1 MHYRPATV
9 YLPYLPFFSLL
20 TREVKRFLAVT
31 IQSVITPVITASLY
45 LFVFGVSLGERISV
59 MEGFTYIQ
67 FVVPGLVLMGGIN
80 NSFANSSSSL
90 FMYRYLGH
98 IADLLCAPISP
109 PGFVLAFVIASVL
122 RGLLVG
128 TVVLCV
134 SLLFTP
140 MPFDSPFIAL
150 ALLALSCT
158 IFSQFGLIAAIL
170 SNTFDSLSMYT
181 NFLILPL
188 IYMGGMF
195 YPIAMLPEFWRNVSL
210 FNPIYYLM
218 DGFRHAILG
227 VGEMSLW
234 INLSVASAL
243 AILTCIIASWM
254 VWTGYRIRN

>member
-1 MHYRPATV
+1 MHYQPETIFH
-9 YLPYLPFFSLL
+9 PYLPFFSLL
-20 TREVKRFLAVT
+20 TREVKRFLSVT
-31 IQSVITPVITASLY
+31 VQSVITPVVTASLY
-45 LFVFGVSLGERISV
+45 LFVFGVSLGEKISV
-59 MEGFTYIQ
+59 MEGFTFIQ
-67 FVVPGLVLMGGIN
+67 FVVPGLVLMAGIN

-90 FMYRYLGH
+90 FMCRYLGH
-98 IADLLCAPISP
+98 IVDLLCAPISP
-109 PGFVLAFVIASVL
+109 LGFVLAFVIAAVL

-134 SLLFTP
+134 SLLFTSV
-140 MPFDSPFIAL
+140 PFDNPWAAVGLF
-150 ALLALSCT
+150 ALSCT
-158 IFSQFGLIAAIL
+158 IFAQFGLIAAIL

-195 YPIAMLPEFWRNVSL
+195 YPISMLPEVWQKVSL

-234 INLSVASAL
+234 ISFSVAGAL
-243 AILTCIIASWM
+243 AIVTCVLASWM
-254 VWTGYRIRN
+254 MWIGYRIRN